1 MIAGE
6 GLEGYDWP
14 GKSDRWLGATRIARV
29 RHHDGV
35 SLENGWTEA
44 ASDRPSAAD
53 RRHALAARSRRQRGR
68 PGKHHRV
75 WGAGGIV
82 DRMARSARSPRD
94 TASEQRR
101 EGRAMLPRWGRGFVV
116 ARPAVNSGA
125 LLEGWHAAGQ
135 AAPVRDMARSGP
147 PTRNRTSISGLEDPC
162 SIR

>member
-6 GLEGYDWP
+6 DLEGYDWP

-44 ASDRPSAAD
+44 ASHRPSGAD
-53 RRHALAARSRRQRGR
+53 RRHALAARSERQRGR

-75 WGAGGIV
+75 WGAGAVV
-82 DRMARSARSPRD
+82 DRMARSAPCPRD

-101 EGRAMLPRWGRGFVV
+101 EGRAMKYVSKIALIAMVGMLAGNRIADRLYEARAKAGRVSR
-116 ARPAVNSGA
+116 ATLR
-125 LLEGWHAAGQ
+125 
-135 AAPVRDMARSGP
+135 
-147 PTRNRTSISGLEDPC
+147 
-162 SIR
+162 